1 MQSLNRALKPNRIT
15 KFFQSQV
22 WFGRQVLSNSLPV
35 GRKNLGFTTG
45 AMMLWSDITEM
56 PPLLDQLL
64 DHALG
69 NAKSTSDL
77 VSSAVPFVIS
87 AKNAFTEI

>member
-1 MQSLNRALKPNRIT
+1 
-15 KFFQSQV
+15 
-22 WFGRQVLSNSLPV
+22 
-35 GRKNLGFTTG
+35 
-45 AMMLWSDITEM
+45 MLWSDITEM

-77 VSSAVPFVIS
+77 VSDTRPLCH
-87 AKNAFTEI
+87 KR